1 MASRRKARIYAMQA
15 LFSWDISQTPL
26 DDLLGFGWIGDPTDD
41 AGRTKREETLT
52 FSRLLVAGTIER
64 LPEIDEAIQAHLQH
78 WKLERLARVDL
89 AILRLSTYSLLH
101 QRDIPA
107 SVTIDEAIDL
117 AKEFGSDDSYRF
129 VNGVLDA
136 IRRDEAAR
144 KE

>member
-15 LFSWDISQTPL
+15 LFSWDIAHTPVGELLEFQWIDPAVEDPERRREQREQTL
-26 DDLLGFGWIGDPTDD
+26 
-41 AGRTKREETLT
+41 A

-64 LPEIDEAIQAHLQH
+64 IDDVDRAITAHLDH

-89 AILRLSTYSLLH
+89 AILRLSTYSLLF
-101 QRDIPA
+101 QSDIPA

-136 IRRDEAAR
+136 IRKDPG
-144 KE
+144 